1 MIDMYQLIVSQT
13 AEKVQVGLLM
23 DNILMEYYE
32 FSQTDREILGDIRL
46 GQVREVVPAINAV
59 FINVGE
65 NRPGFMS
72 VDKGKLSNYKPGQEL
87 LVQIQKAAVGEKG
100 VVVTDHLSLT
110 GQFVVLTPDNPK
122 LGVSSKILDDEE
134 RELLRKIG
142 ITFPRAGEYGY
153 ILRTESHGQEAA
165 TLQKEAEKLYGLL
178 CKLQSRAKY
187 SRIGETIYSA
197 GTGLGK
203 LLLSLPSEQIEKIV
217 IDDAYLLT
225 QIEEE
230 VLIQRPA
237 LEGKFQLYQD
247 AKWPVMDLYKVSSQL
262 QKAMQKRVML
272 PDGGYLFIEETEA
285 LAVIDINTGKS
296 IRGQLKEEAIT
307 AFNLKTIPVIVQQVL
322 LRNLSGIIVIDFIDM
337 KKSENQRKVIQAL
350 QEEFKKD
357 RRKTQIFGFTR
368 LELVEISR
376 ERKGLSLSKL

>member
-1 MIDMYQLIVSQT
+1 MIDMYRLIVSQA
-13 AEKVQVGLLM
+13 AEKVQAGLLL
-23 DNILMEYYE
+23 DDVLMEYYE
-32 FSQTDREILGDIRL
+32 FPQADREILGDIRL
-46 GQVREVVPAINAV
+46 GQVREVVPGINAV

-72 VDKGKLSNYKPGQEL
+72 VDKDRISKYKPGQEL

-110 GQFVVLTPDNPK
+110 GQYVVSTPDIPK
-122 LGVSSKILDDEE
+122 VGVSAKITDDTE
-134 RELLRKIG
+134 RERLRSIG
-142 ITFPRAGEYGY
+142 LNFPKAGENGY
-153 ILRTESHGQEAA
+153 ILRTESFGQEEAV
-165 TLQKEAEKLYGLL
+165 LLREAEKLYSLL
-178 CKLQSRAKY
+178 GKIQSRAKY

-203 LLLSLPSEQIEKIV
+203 LLLNLPAAQLEKII
-217 IDDAYLLT
+217 IDDAYLLN

-230 VLIQRPA
+230 ILIQRPA
-237 LEGKFQLYQD
+237 LEGKFELYRD
-247 AKWPVMDLYKVSSQL
+247 VKWPIMDLYKISSQL
-262 QKAMQKRVML
+262 HKAMQKRVML
-272 PDGGYLFIEETEA
+272 QDGGYLFIEETEA

-307 AFNLKTIPVIVQQVL
+307 AFNLKTVPVIVQQIL
-322 LRNLSGIIVIDFIDM
+322 LRNLAGIIVIDFIDM
-337 KKSENQRKVIQAL
+337 KKSEHQRQVLQAL

-357 RRKTQIFGFTR
+357 RRKTQIYGFTR

-376 ERKGLSLSKL
+376 ERKGPSLSKL